1 MSMRAIFRGTPNL
14 KLYAGGGV
22 ILLILFISIFA
33 GVLAPHDPLAQNLGE
48 RLKPPVWMAG
58 GSALHLL
65 GTDNYGRDLL
75 SRLIY
80 GSRVSLLIATA
91 SMVLSCGLGVAAG
104 LLAGYKGGRWEMFI
118 MRFADA
124 HSAFPA
130 ILLAIVVV
138 AAIGGGMLNVILVLG
153 VSQWMTYARVI
164 YGMTRSMKQR
174 SFIEAA
180 ASYGAG
186 DLYILRRHLLPQFMP
201 VIIVLATLQIAQ
213 MILQETALS
222 FLGLG
227 VPQPAPTWGNVL
239 AEGRD
244 RLFGAPWIADSAGI
258 AIVVLVLAV
267 NFFGDGLR
275 QLLAPRGR

>member
-1 MSMRAIFRGTPNL
+1 MRPVLRNSGNL
-14 KLYAGGGV
+14 KLYAGGSV
-22 ILLILFISIFA
+22 ILAIAFISIFA
-33 GVLAPHDPLAQNLGE
+33 TWLAPHDPLAQNLIE
-48 RLKPPVWMAG
+48 RLKPPFWMEG
-58 GSALHLL
+58 GTSSHLL

-75 SRLIY
+75 SRLMY

-91 SMVLSCGLGVAAG
+91 SMLLSCGVGVVAG
-104 LLAGYKGGRWEMFI
+104 LVAGYKGGRYEILI

-124 HSAFPA
+124 HSAFPQ

-138 AAIGGGMLNVILVLG
+138 AAIGGGMLNIILVLG
-153 VSQWMTYARVI
+153 ISQWMIYARVI
-164 YGMTRSMKQR
+164 YGMTRSMR
-174 SFIEAA
+174 HRPFVEAA
-180 ASYGAG
+180 ASFGAS
-186 DLYILRRHLLPQFMP
+186 DAYILRRHIFPQFIP
-201 VIIVLATLQIAQ
+201 VIIVLATLQVAQ

-258 AIVVLVLAV
+258 AIVILVLAV
-267 NFFGDGLR
+267 NLFGNGLR
-275 QLLAPRGR
+275 DVLVPRKG

>member
-1 MSMRAIFRGTPNL
+1 MRPALRNTVNL
-14 KLYAGGGV
+14 KLYAGASV
-22 ILLILFISIFA
+22 ILLIVFIGVFA
-33 GVLAPHDPLAQNLGE
+33 NWLAPHDPLAQSLID
-48 RLKPPVWMAG
+48 RLKPPFWMAG
-58 GSALHLL
+58 GSSTHLL

-75 SRLIY
+75 SRLIH

-91 SMVLSCGLGVAAG
+91 SMLLSCCVGVVAG
-104 LLAGYKGGRWEMFI
+104 LVAGFKGGTYEALI

-124 HSAFPA
+124 HSAFPQ

-138 AAIGGGMLNVILVLG
+138 AAMGGGMLNIILVLG
-153 VSQWMTYARVI
+153 ISQWMIYARVI
-164 YGMTRSMKQR
+164 YGMTRSMR
-174 SFIEAA
+174 NRPFVEAA
-180 ASYGAG
+180 ASFGAS
-186 DLYILRRHLLPQFMP
+186 DAYILRRHICPQFIP

-244 RLFGAPWIADSAGI
+244 RLFGAPWIANCAGV
-258 AIVVLVLAV
+258 AIVILVLAV
-267 NFFGDGLR
+267 NLFGSGLR
-275 QLLAPRGR
+275 DVLVPRKG